1 VDFRG
6 LAGLGEK
13 FQSGRPQQSAAPR

>member
-13 FQSGRPQQSAAPR
+13 FQSGRPEQSAAPR